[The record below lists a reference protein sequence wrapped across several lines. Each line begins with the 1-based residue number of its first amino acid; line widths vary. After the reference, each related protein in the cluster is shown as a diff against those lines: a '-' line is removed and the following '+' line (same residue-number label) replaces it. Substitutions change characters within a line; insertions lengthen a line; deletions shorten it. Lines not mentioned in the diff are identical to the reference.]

1 MAEIWSRRLRIL
13 LVASLAVNLF
23 FIAIVA
29 AWAIAGP
36 GYLRGMMGFGQPH
49 SRLLGM
55 PSPKQLRV
63 VLDDQG
69 DQILENMLE
78 SRRDAFHAKLEGLF
92 EARTALAQ
100 AVAAEPFDQA
110 KIEAA
115 LAVLRERE
123 AVLHAG
129 AQDMILELTSQLSP
143 DQRAKVAGLLKPNER
158 WREKIAKP

>member
-1 MAEIWSRRLRIL
+1 
-13 LVASLAVNLF
+13 
-23 FIAIVA
+23 
-29 AWAIAGP
+29 
-36 GYLRGMMGFGQPH
+36 
-49 SRLLGM
+49 M

-100 AVAAEPFDQA
+100 AVAAEPFDPA

-143 DQRAKVAGLLKPNER
+143 DQRTKVAELLKPNER